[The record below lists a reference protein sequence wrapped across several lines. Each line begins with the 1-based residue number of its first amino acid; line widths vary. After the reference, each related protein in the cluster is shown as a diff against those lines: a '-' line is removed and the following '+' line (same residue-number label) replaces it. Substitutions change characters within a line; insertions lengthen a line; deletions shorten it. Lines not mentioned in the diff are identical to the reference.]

1 MHIKS
6 ILIFILLIVFLLIYL
21 NQYYSSIDITLP
33 FNYLLSIIP
42 SFNTINNK
50 ENDNKQD
57 DNKNNKQNENKQDD
71 TIQNENKQDDTAQNE
86 NKQDD
91 TKKDDTKNNKFHN
104 DRESNPYLTSDI
116 ISKTTTHQPSSNKLV
131 FNSQPITT
139 TYKPVSESRSN
150 KLVFNSQQPIST
162 NKNIINE
169 YLQKGCKIRESF
181 NTLGDNSRNVWV
193 YWENMNRNSYP
204 TYINLCLNIMK
215 SQFSEY
221 NLVILDEETIKL
233 YLPNLRDDFDNLLV
247 AQKTDYYRIALL
259 YYYGGIW
266 IDADIIVMNNFDN
279 IFEKLDSGYD
289 FVGFGCTGLQCTNG
303 YGYPSNWVLA
313 SQKNGILVK
322 NCLDILNYKLDNR
335 SNEIYQ
341 NENTYHDYGKV
352 IIWNVLED
360 LISKGYNYYH
370 FTSDHDGA
378 RDINGE
384 WIHSP
389 NFFNT
394 IPTEFLDESKL
405 MFVVLYNSEI
415 ANNEEYNWILDCD
428 EERIIYGNEWICS
441 LFRKAL
447 NFE

>member
-1 MHIKS
+1 
-6 ILIFILLIVFLLIYL
+6 
-21 NQYYSSIDITLP
+21 
-33 FNYLLSIIP
+33 
-42 SFNTINNK
+42 
-50 ENDNKQD
+50 
-57 DNKNNKQNENKQDD
+57 
-71 TIQNENKQDDTAQNE
+71 
-86 NKQDD
+86 
-91 TKKDDTKNNKFHN
+91 
-104 DRESNPYLTSDI
+104 
-116 ISKTTTHQPSSNKLV
+116 
-131 FNSQPITT
+131 
-139 TYKPVSESRSN
+139 
-150 KLVFNSQQPIST
+150 
-162 NKNIINE
+162 
-169 YLQKGCKIRESF
+169 
-181 NTLGDNSRNVWV
+181 
-193 YWENMNRNSYP
+193 
-204 TYINLCLNIMK
+204 
-215 SQFSEY
+215 
-221 NLVILDEETIKL
+221 
-233 YLPNLRDDFDNLLV
+233 
-247 AQKTDYYRIALL
+247 
-259 YYYGGIW
+259 
-266 IDADIIVMNNFDN
+266 MNNFDN

-335 SNEIYQ
+335 VNEIYH
-341 NENTYHDYGKV
+341 NENNYHDYGKV

-394 IPTEFLDESKL
+394 IPTQFLDESKL

-415 ANNEEYNWILDCD
+415 ANNDEYNWILDCD